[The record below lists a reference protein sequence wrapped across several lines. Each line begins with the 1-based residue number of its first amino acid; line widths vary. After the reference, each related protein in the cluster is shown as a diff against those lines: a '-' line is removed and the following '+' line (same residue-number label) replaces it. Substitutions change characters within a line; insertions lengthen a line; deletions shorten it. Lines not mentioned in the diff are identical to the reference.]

1 MAGAQENWRNTMLTR
16 ISLATALALG
26 MMAAPAMANEMNK
39 SSESGLMNQSQSG
52 TTGQGGSMQSGSSG
66 SSMQSADLLN
76 RFSEF
81 DTDGDGA
88 ISEQEWNA
96 RQSELPPDAPSFSEL
111 NSESDPGGEQ
121 KVTRQEWDEHFGSQS
136 STTGAGGSMQQDKQQ

>member
-1 MAGAQENWRNTMLTR
+1 MLTR

-26 MMAAPAMANEMNK
+26 MMAAPGMANEMNK

-52 TTGQGGSMQSGSSG
+52 TTGQGSSMQSGSSG
-66 SSMQSADLLN
+66 SSMQSANLQN

-88 ISEQEWNA
+88 ISQQEWNA
-96 RQSELPPDAPSFSEL
+96 KQSELPDAPSFSEL
-111 NSESDPGGEQ
+111 NSESDSGGEQ
-121 KVTRQEWDEHFGSQS
+121 KITKQEWDEHFGSQG
-136 STTGAGGSMQQDKQQ
+136 STTGAGGTMQQDKQQ